1 MAQAHTDLV
10 NRTIL
15 EVSMIPGVRVW
26 PNQTG
31 VAQAI
36 GNEKRFI
43 TFGLKG
49 SSDIIGIMK
58 CTSGAG
64 CFLAIECKTGSDVI
78 KKHQQ
83 YFREMI
89 TKHGGLYI
97 EARSTNIVGVIQSF
111 MLNN

>member
-1 MAQAHTDLV
+1 MGQAHTDLV

-26 PNQTG
+26 PNNTG
-31 VAQAI
+31 VARAI
-36 GNEKRFI
+36 HDDKRFI

-58 CTSGAG
+58 CASGAG
-64 CFLAIECKTGSDVI
+64 CFLAIECKTGSDII
-78 KKHQQ
+78 KKHQK
-83 YFREMI
+83 YFCDMI

-97 EARSTNIVGVIQSF
+97 EARTTDIIKKIQSF

>member
-1 MAQAHTDLV
+1 MGQAHTDLV

-15 EVSMIPGVRVW
+15 EVCSLPGVRAW

-31 VAQAI
+31 VARVD
-36 GNEKRFI
+36 EKRFI

-58 CTSGAG
+58 CASGAG
-64 CFLAIECKTGSDVI
+64 CFLAIECKTGSDI
-78 KKHQQ
+78 LKKHQK
-83 YFREMI
+83 YFRDMI
-89 TKHGGLYI
+89 EKHGGLYI
-97 EARSTNIVGVIQSF
+97 HARNTDVLSIVQSF